1 VPTSPAGSPSTRS
14 GCPTCEC
21 RRAASSSCCAGSTR
35 RTLPART
42 STSAKPSRP
51 TDRSSPVTLPNPW
64 YIDAEAR
71 HQAQTQRLLAYA
83 AIEGKEGVL
92 ADDHLA
98 VKDLETP
105 GAAIQV
111 NPGGYSI
118 LARHTG
124 GEFEAYVGKIPEAV
138 TVDVSP
144 TDSSGERTDLV
155 ILRVENPYVQG
166 SGVWSQPTDPLNGP

>member
-35 RTLPART
+35 RTPRAPT

-71 HQAQTQRLLAYA
+71 HQAQTQRLLAYMA
-83 AIEGKEGVL
+83 VEGKEGVL

-98 VKDLETP
+98 AKDLETP
-105 GAAIQV
+105 RAANQV
-111 NPGGYSI
+111 NPSGYSI

-124 GEFEAYVGKIPEAV
+124 SALEAYVGTLPE
-138 TVDVSP
+138 P
-144 TDSSGERTDLV
+144 
-155 ILRVENPYVQG
+155 
-166 SGVWSQPTDPLNGP
+166 